1 MDQYYV
7 HKKSKFN
14 VLKVLC
20 WGICLVGAGLYVVV
34 VNLDAMRALPY
45 LDMKNRG
52 LFYASGAFLILPAL
66 IFYFFT
72 APGFGKL
79 PEDCFKR
86 KVETDD
92 ALMKLVFDAYDV
104 FGMVFISSMI
114 SLACASYYF
123 LANLRE
129 AGMVGLV
136 VAKLFFI
143 FLVSVYIVLFFF
155 CDERKKWE
163 RPKTN

>member
-14 VLKVLC
+14 ALKALC
-20 WGICLVGAGLYVVV
+20 WGICLMGAGLYVVV
-34 VNLDAMRALPY
+34 AYLDAMGALPY

-52 LFYASGAFLILPAL
+52 LFYASGVFLILPAL
-66 IFYFFT
+66 IFNFCR
-72 APGFGKL
+72 APGFGTL

-92 ALMKLVFDAYDV
+92 ALMKLVFEAYDV
-104 FGMVFISSMI
+104 FGAVFVGSMI
-114 SLACASYYF
+114 SLACAASYF
-123 LANLRE
+123 FADFSE
-129 AGMVGLV
+129 AGMISLV
-136 VAKLFFI
+136 VAKLFFV
-143 FLVSVYIVLFFF
+143 FLVSVYIILFFF

-163 RPKTN
+163 RPNVS